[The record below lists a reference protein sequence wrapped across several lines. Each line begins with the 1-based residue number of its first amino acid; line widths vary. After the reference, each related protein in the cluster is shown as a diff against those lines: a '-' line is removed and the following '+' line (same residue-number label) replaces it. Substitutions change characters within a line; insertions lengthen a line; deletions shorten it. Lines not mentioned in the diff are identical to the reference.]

1 MYMPLY
7 FLFLVPHA
15 FVFELLLLSSS
26 SLFLSRTC
34 KSLFWGVK
42 KILDI
47 VVCLNMTIGIRAH
60 VRNPVLN
67 LNKDNFFNCII
78 KKCFIGIVTK
88 ESTVYHH
95 WFNNC
100 YFWNFQRKFNLHWVR
115 KFSFLPSG
123 MCSAYMNNTYKL
135 REIIQTTFAIHKI

>member
-1 MYMPLY
+1 MPFY

-26 SLFLSRTC
+26 LLFCQGHAKACSEEWKNPGHCCMFKHDSWNQSTC
-34 KSLFWGVK
+34 KESCTQSSQGQ
-42 KILDI
+42 
-47 VVCLNMTIGIRAH
+47 
-60 VRNPVLN
+60 
-67 LNKDNFFNCII
+67 FFNCII
-78 KKCFIGIVTK
+78 KKRFIGIVTK

-100 YFWNFQRKFNLHWVR
+100 YFRNFQRKFNLHWVR

-135 REIIQTTFAIHKI
+135 REIIQTAFAIHKI